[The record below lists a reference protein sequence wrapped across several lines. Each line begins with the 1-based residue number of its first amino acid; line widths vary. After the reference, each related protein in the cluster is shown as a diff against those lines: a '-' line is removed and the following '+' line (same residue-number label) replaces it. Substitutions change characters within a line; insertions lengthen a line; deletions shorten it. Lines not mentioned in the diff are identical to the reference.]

1 MIKKILGVALAL
13 SVVFGITY
21 AANDGRM
28 KDRTFEEVRDT
39 VCNDEYTLEI
49 HGRFV
54 EDDTLFFLKEYV
66 TEKGSKQ
73 LNTSAYLE
81 PDRNSLYYMPE
92 YWLSRFDGIDGDAVQ
107 QDMRYWTNYRQ
118 EHNGKSLGKVR
129 LPDIPADWIP
139 LYHVDGKTCV
149 FVPCEVDRQYRLTDS
164 LLMWKGFEISFFA
177 MRKSECLSPAC
188 QHFQVEE
195 LEGTFSDLYIHRVD
209 NDTDASVWE
218 FRYGDSSSEYIL
230 MIPVASVKDFDMVV
244 CQTVGDKYFGD
255 WGLCTVDAERILEA
269 ARRGEKIDIH
279 HLDKFVVRRS

>member
-54 EDDTLFFLKEYV
+54 ENDTLFFLKEYV

-92 YWLSRFDGIDGDAVQ
+92 YWLSRIDGKEGDAVEKEWKRQ
-107 QDMRYWTNYRQ
+107 NYYEKPEERMPL
-118 EHNGKSLGKVR
+118 KKVD
-129 LPDIPADWIP
+129 LHDVPTDWIP
-139 LYHVDGKTCV
+139 LHYLDGRTCV
-149 FVPCEVDRQYRLTDS
+149 YKPYETDRQYRLTDS
-164 LLMWKGFEISFFA
+164 LYVWVTMEPFFEP
-177 MRKSECLSPAC
+177 MQQGERLSPDC
-188 QHFQVEE
+188 WHFQIGDAES
-195 LEGTFSDLYIHRVD
+195 GYSDLYVHRID
-209 NDTDASVWE
+209 EKTQAS
-218 FRYGDSSSEYIL
+218 IL
-230 MIPVASVKDFDMVV
+230 ELRTEDKPARCKLVIPMTSVKYFDLVV
-244 CQTVGDKYFGD
+244 CDALVCKYVGDWKMAQ
-255 WGLCTVDAERILEA
+255 LDAGRMLEA
-269 ARRGEKIDIH
+269 ARRGEVIDIH